1 MISYEEKEEVNIMP
15 SLGVQVD
22 GELLKGMQCHPPS
35 WAAKVYLPGVG
46 YQFYDEGTSEAH
58 KPEPCLLPSWCS

>member
-1 MISYEEKEEVNIMP
+1 MP

-22 GELLKGMQCHPPS
+22 GELLKGMQCHPRS

-46 YQFYDEGTSEAH
+46 YQFYDEGTSEAQ
-58 KPEPCLLPSWCS
+58 KPQAYLLPSWCS